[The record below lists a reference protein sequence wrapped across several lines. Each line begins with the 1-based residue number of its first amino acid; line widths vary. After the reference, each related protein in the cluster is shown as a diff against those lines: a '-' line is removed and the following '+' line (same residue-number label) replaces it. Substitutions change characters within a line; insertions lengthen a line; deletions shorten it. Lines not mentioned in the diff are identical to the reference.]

1 MPSVKAPALDRFP
14 LKFINFLDWIM
25 PYFVINSL
33 QEEDKEDGDN
43 AAISIPHTTDLI
55 NQNTVWII

>member
-1 MPSVKAPALDRFP
+1 MPSGKAPALDRFP

-25 PYFVINSL
+25 PYFVISSL

-43 AAISIPHTTDLI
+43 AARQSPTLLILPISILYG
-55 NQNTVWII
+55 